1 MELIAIEFL
10 TQSKVTLTEGLLMML
25 DSQVSDNVFLFEI
38 ESEEL
43 SMLIDELESEMSFE
57 FVITKINQ
65 IMSTRADYI
74 LYLKQQIQTPKIK
87 KEIQEQQQLLDEK

>member
-57 FVITKINQ
+57 FVITKIN
-65 IMSTRADYI
+65 
-74 LYLKQQIQTPKIK
+74 
-87 KEIQEQQQLLDEK
+87 